1 MRKEKG
7 RKGGVKCP
15 DECCWCLFTCFPLGK
30 EQCFQGEVSEH
41 PLAQL
46 SSDGLC
52 ACLSASHPGA
62 PCPSVCIKRRT
73 LPGEEANRP
82 NTSLLQA
89 PFLGPSILPSPSGP
103 GVLVCQKD
111 CPTFSLSSAKEDV
124 LMVAPSSCPSLHT
137 GVWPRKWT
145 PLG

>member
-15 DECCWCLFTCFPLGK
+15 DECCWWLFTCFPLGK
-30 EQCFQGEVSEH
+30 EQCFQDEVSEH

-52 ACLSASHPGA
+52 AFPSASHPGA
-62 PCPSVCIKRRT
+62 PCPSLCIKRHT

-89 PFLGPSILPSPSGP
+89 PLLSPSILPSPSGP
-103 GVLVCQKD
+103 GRAG
-111 CPTFSLSSAKEDV
+111 LSEG
-124 LMVAPSSCPSLHT
+124 L
-137 GVWPRKWT
+137 PRFLPWFC
-145 PLG
+145 